1 MQEDRRLYQRL
12 HLTEPLPA
20 RFGRTKVQLVDV
32 SATGALAESRKPIAA
47 GSKSVLHFSWRG
59 REVSIHAEVV
69 RTADRESGLHFIEES
84 AVLWELISE
93 SAEELLRAQRANM
106 EGDRESNV
114 VGEETLTSASAGLGA
129 SGYVVWTLTDGG
141 WKKRRALLGDQP
153 DDGFCVSAA
162 EPADQVELLR
172 QTWENGDE
180 ETRRM
185 TRLLAE
191 LSAASVRIR

>member
-1 MQEDRRLYQRL
+1 M
-12 HLTEPLPA
+12 
-20 RFGRTKVQLVDV
+20 
-32 SATGALAESRKPIAA
+32 
-47 GSKSVLHFSWRG
+47 
-59 REVSIHAEVV
+59 
-69 RTADRESGLHFIEES
+69 
-84 AVLWELISE
+84 LWELISE

-106 EGDRESNV
+106 EGNRESNV
-114 VGEETLTSASAGLGA
+114 VGEQTLTSASAGLGA
-129 SGYVVWTLTDGG
+129 SGYVVWTLTGDG

-172 QTWENGDE
+172 QTWETGDE

>member
-1 MQEDRRLYQRL
+1 VQEDRRLYQRL

-20 RFGRTKVQLVDV
+20 RFGKSKVRLLDV
-32 SATGALAESRKPIAA
+32 SATGALAESRNPLAA
-47 GSKSVLHFSWRG
+47 GSKDALHFSWRG
-59 REVSIHAEVV
+59 REVSIQAEVV
-69 RTADRESGLHFIEES
+69 RTADLESGLHFTEES

-93 SAEELLRAQRANM
+93 SAEEVLRAQQANM
-106 EGDRESNV
+106 DGDRESNV

-153 DDGFCVSAA
+153 ADGFCVSAA

-185 TRLLAE
+185 TRMLAE

>member
-20 RFGRTKVQLVDV
+20 RFGRSKVRLLDV
-32 SATGALAESRKPIAA
+32 SATGALADSKKPLAVD
-47 GSKSVLHFSWRG
+47 SKGVLHFSWRG
-59 REVSIHAEVV
+59 RDVAIHAQVV
-69 RTADRESGLHFIEES
+69 RTTDRESGLHFTEES

-93 SAEELLRAQRANM
+93 SAEEVLRAQRANM

-114 VGEETLTSASAGLGA
+114 VGEQTLTSASAGLGA
-129 SGYVVWTLTDGG
+129 SGYVVWTLTDGA
-141 WKKRRALLGDQP
+141 WKKRRALLGDHP

>member
-20 RFGRTKVQLVDV
+20 RFGRAKVRLLDV
-32 SATGALAESRKPIAA
+32 SATGALADSRTPLPVA
-47 GSKSVLHFSWRG
+47 SKGVLHFSWRG
-59 REVSIHAEVV
+59 RDVAIHAEVV
-69 RTADRESGLHFIEES
+69 RTTDRESGLHFTEES
-84 AVLWELISE
+84 AVLWQMISE

-106 EGDRESNV
+106 EGHRESNV
-114 VGEETLTSASAGLGA
+114 VGEETLTSASAGVGA
-129 SGYVVWTLTDGG
+129 SGYVVWTLTEAG
-141 WKKRRALLGDQP
+141 WKKRRTLLGEQP
-153 DDGFCVSAA
+153 EDGFCVSAA

-172 QTWENGDE
+172 QTWESGDE